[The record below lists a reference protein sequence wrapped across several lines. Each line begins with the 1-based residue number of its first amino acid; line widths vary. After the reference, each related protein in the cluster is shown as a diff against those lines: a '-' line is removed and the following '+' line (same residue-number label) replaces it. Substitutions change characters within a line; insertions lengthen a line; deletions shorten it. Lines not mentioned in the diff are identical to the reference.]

1 MKKCAFVLLGF
12 ICIRS
17 IAGAA
22 DPVALPLTS
31 DGRLELQAAVRWLLV
46 KNFALRLQAL
56 EADTA
61 RDEVKRAWGEF
72 DPSFFASS
80 TYEDNLRRLNAIDF
94 ASYGLN
100 SENPE
105 DALFKEINLRSA
117 LGIEG
122 KLPDTGT
129 QYEISTTLDRLSNTV
144 NQSGRFFS
152 PEMQSYAGISLT
164 QPLLKDLWY
173 GAPDAALDAAR
184 VGVRI
189 ADRTR
194 EVEVVNKMVEL
205 VNAYYDMAFGLEN
218 VKVKDEAVTV
228 ASRLLEEN
236 KKRLS
241 VGKMMPLDV
250 TEADVK
256 VSEATEE
263 YILAQDFLRDRRIK
277 LLKLLVDQFEPGKI
291 PEFTVSAVLAITP
304 PTETAGDLVSRALG
318 NRPDYLMALEQK
330 RKDKVGYN
338 ASRSA
343 RLPQLDLKFT
353 YGYGGLDD
361 SVYRTY
367 RQVLDDN
374 EGRWSLG
381 AVLTIPIGGT
391 KAKAEQ
397 RIARHKLEEDDLS
410 IAEIHASISLDV
422 SNSLERIAA
431 LQRRLDTAAT
441 SRELATQGLD
451 VEEKRLEAGQSTSFS
466 VLDFQRKVSEART
479 RELAARVDLKKA
491 EAELWASMGVLPT
504 NLGIV
509 INADD
514 KPARSSGHSK
524 L

>member
-1 MKKCAFVLLGF
+1 MKKRVLALLGF
-12 ICIRS
+12 ICIQTV
-17 IAGAA
+17 AA
-22 DPVALPLTS
+22 ANSVALPLTS
-31 DGRLELQAAVRWLLV
+31 DGRLELPAAVRWLLG
-46 KNFALRLQAL
+46 KNFSLRLQAL
-56 EADTA
+56 EADSA

-80 TYEDNLRRLNAIDF
+80 TYEDNVRRLNAIDF
-94 ASYGLN
+94 SSYGLG
-100 SENPE
+100 SSNPE
-105 DALFKEINLRSA
+105 DALFKEVNLRSA
-117 LGIEG
+117 LGIQG
-122 KLPDTGT
+122 KLSGTGT

-164 QPLLKDLWY
+164 QPLIKDVWY
-173 GAPDAALDAAR
+173 GGTNASWEAAR

-189 ADRTR
+189 ADRSR
-194 EVEVVNKMVEL
+194 EVEVVNKTIEL

-218 VKVKDEAVTV
+218 VKVKDEAVAV

-256 VSEATEE
+256 VSEAKEE
-263 YILAQDFLRDRRIK
+263 YILAQDFLRDRRTK
-277 LLKLLVDQFEPGKI
+277 LLKLLVDQFEPGRI
-291 PEFTVSAVLAITP
+291 PEFTVSAVLAINA
-304 PTETAGDLVSRALG
+304 PTESAGDLASRALG
-318 NRPDYLMALEQK
+318 SRPDYLMALEQR
-330 RKDKVGYN
+330 RKDEVGYN
-338 ASRSA
+338 AARSA

-353 YGYGGLDD
+353 YGYGGLD
-361 SVYRTY
+361 STIYRTY
-367 RQVLDDN
+367 RQVLYDN
-374 EGRWSLG
+374 DGRWSIG

-391 KAKAEQ
+391 KGKAEQ
-397 RIARHKLEEDDLS
+397 RIARHKLEEDDLN
-410 IAEIHASISLDV
+410 IAELRATINLDV

-451 VEEKRLEAGQSTSFS
+451 VEQNRLEAGQSTSFS

-491 EAELWASMGVLPT
+491 EAELWASMGALMP

-514 KPARSSGHSK
+514 EPARSSFNFK
-524 L
+524 R